1 MKVPYSY
8 LEDQVKDGF
17 YVDSKMRCC
26 WAAQL
31 EVLEIIDAICQK
43 HNIQYFADWG
53 SMLGA
58 VRHHGMIPW
67 DDDLDITMKRPDYN
81 KFLKVAKEELPES
94 YHILNYR
101 NDEDYWDVM
110 SRVVNTRYINIDYD
124 FLDQYHNFP
133 FSTGIDIFPMDFVP
147 TNQGEAEVL
156 GKLAYEVK
164 SVADTYGE
172 GFLSEEEFQEALD
185 YLEILCNMKIERT
198 GNVRARLY
206 DILVSLYS
214 IYTEEESEEIAI
226 MYFWLE
232 NGSHAYPKRYYQD
245 SVRLPFEMT
254 TIAVSSAYDTLLRRK
269 YGDYMKMVRV
279 GGTHDYP
286 YYNKQIEMLEEN
298 GIDLLKFKYEDR
310 VERNH
315 KEEKDKIS
323 FNIEDL
329 LVLENAHGGVFKL
342 LVLQDRATVMQL
354 LSSCQECAI
363 SLGNKAERVAAD
375 CEILVRSLEEYCEL
389 IFQIHQL
396 LQQGEVLDAE
406 GVYRILQEQLQGIKE
421 EFEKEYDKKKKIVFI
436 VDKAERWKSLKSVW
450 KAAKEDKN
458 SIVSVIAVPYYYK
471 RIDGSIIEE
480 HYEKDLFPEEA
491 EVLGYQEYDLKE
503 YHPDVIFINNPYDE
517 YNYFTSVHPYFYSS
531 NLVQFTD
538 KLIYI
543 PWFTITELTRED
555 ERGWQTMQHFVTM
568 PGVVNADKVIVQSEQ
583 MKEAYV
589 DYLTDWA
596 GEDTKA
602 IWEEK
607 ISGMG
612 SPLLDTED
620 TSEDE
625 IAEMIP
631 EEWKKVIYKED
642 GNRKRILLY
651 SIGGSGFVERGI
663 RAAEKLKSVL
673 ELVKENSEEIA
684 FVWYANL
691 EMETTLKTSYPDL
704 WKDYVQIMEEYRKQ
718 AWGIYVEN
726 PDWEMLVAIGDAYYG
741 DGCALSQKM
750 VMAEKPVMI
759 QNFDC

>member
-1 MKVPYSY
+1 MKVSFSY

-17 YVDSKMRCC
+17 YVDSMMRCC

-67 DDDLDITMKRPDYN
+67 DDDVDITMKRPDYN
-81 KFLKVAKEELPES
+81 KFLKVAEKELPEG
-94 YHILNYR
+94 YHIMNYR

-110 SRVVNTRYINIDYD
+110 SRVVNSRYICMSHE
-124 FLDQYHNFP
+124 FLDKYHYFP
-133 FSTGIDIFPMDFVP
+133 FSTGIDIFPLDYVP
-147 TNQGEAEVL
+147 TNKGEAEVL
-156 GKLAYEVK
+156 SKLVNEVK
-164 SVADTYGE
+164 GIADTYGA
-172 GFLSEEEFQEALD
+172 GLLSEEEFQQALD
-185 YLEILCNMKIERT
+185 YLEVLCNMKIERT
-198 GNVRARLY
+198 GDIRARLY
-206 DILVSLYS
+206 DIVVSLYS
-214 IYTEEESEEIAI
+214 IYTEEESEEIAS

-232 NGSHAYPKRYYQD
+232 NGTHAYPKRYYQD
-245 SVRLPFEMT
+245 VVRLPFEQT
-254 TIAVSSAYDTLLRRK
+254 SIAVSSAYDTLLRKK

-286 YYNKQIEMLEEN
+286 YYNKQKEMLEEH

-310 VERNH
+310 IVRDN
-315 KEEKDKIS
+315 EEKEGKIN

-329 LVLENAHGGVFKL
+329 LVLENAHGGIFKL
-342 LVLQDRATVMQL
+342 LVLQDGATAMQL
-354 LSSCQECAI
+354 LSNCQECAI
-363 SLGNKAERVAAD
+363 SLGNKAESIAAD
-375 CEILVRSLEEYCEL
+375 CEPLIHSLEEYCEL

-396 LQQGEVLDAE
+396 LQQGETLDAE
-406 GVYRILQEQLQGIKE
+406 GVYRILQEQLQVIKE
-421 EFEKEYDKKKKIVFI
+421 EFGKEYSKKKKIVFI
-436 VDKAERWKSLKSVW
+436 VDKADRWKSLKSIW

-458 SIVSVIAVPYYYK
+458 SIVTVISVPYYYK
-471 RIDGSIIEE
+471 RIDGTIIEE
-480 HYEKDLFPEEA
+480 CYEKDLFPKEA
-491 EVLGYQEYDLKE
+491 EVLDYQEYDLKE
-503 YHPDVIFINNPYDE
+503 YHPDVIYINNPYDE

-531 NLVQFTD
+531 NLVKFTD
-538 KLIYI
+538 KLVYI

-583 MKEAYV
+583 MKGAYV

-596 GEDTKA
+596 GEDTRA

-607 ISGMG
+607 IRGMG

-620 TSEDE
+620 TSEEE

-631 EEWKKVIYKED
+631 DEWKKVIYKED
-642 GNRKRILLY
+642 GSRKRILLY
-651 SIGGSGFVERGI
+651 SIGGSGFVERGTK
-663 RAAEKLKSVL
+663 AAEKLKSVL

-684 FVWYANL
+684 FVWYANP
-691 EMETTLKTSYPDL
+691 EMETTLKIPYPDL
-704 WKDYVQIMEEYRKQ
+704 WQDYIQIVENYQ
-718 AWGIYVEN
+718 NQGWGIYTEN
-726 PDWEMLVAIGDAYYG
+726 TDMEMLTSIGDAYYG